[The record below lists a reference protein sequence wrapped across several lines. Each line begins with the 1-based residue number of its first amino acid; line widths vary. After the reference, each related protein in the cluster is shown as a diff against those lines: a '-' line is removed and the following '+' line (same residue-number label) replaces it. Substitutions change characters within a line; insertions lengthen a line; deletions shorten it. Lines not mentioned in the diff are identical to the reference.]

1 MNVNI
6 NILIRETMTKPVVRR
21 WESKE
26 SVVKARYR
34 EEIQLQDSN
43 GRESAMEEVQ

>member
-1 MNVNI
+1 MNVNV

-26 SVVKARYR
+26 NVVK
-34 EEIQLQDSN
+34 SK
-43 GRESAMEEVQ
+43 V